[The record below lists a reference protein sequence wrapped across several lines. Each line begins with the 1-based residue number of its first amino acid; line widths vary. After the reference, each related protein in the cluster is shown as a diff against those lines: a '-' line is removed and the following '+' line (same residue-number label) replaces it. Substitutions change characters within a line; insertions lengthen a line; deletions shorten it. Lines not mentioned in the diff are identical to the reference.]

1 MTQPVAPDCT
11 PPEVVAP
18 NGGAAPA
25 PRGHSARNVDKL
37 TMLAATGARLMV
49 GMLTFIILARFL
61 GPTGYGVIAS
71 AIAYC
76 TFASMLSD
84 FGFGTSGLRQAAAD
98 VENSPRIIGDAIAT
112 KMVLFLLVTVAGGLI
127 AVAALPAAWL
137 PVFALIHLGTT
148 ANGLS
153 EMSLIAARARRRFT
167 LEARLVLSSSA
178 MMLLILG
185 SVTALTRSLLAAAVA
200 FALTR
205 ILYLLM
211 VRVSLRG
218 WLEPLTRMRRSRA
231 EIRAVLRGG
240 RGFAADSVL
249 TSLSGQVDVLM
260 FAALLPIH
268 QFGVYQAGA
277 RLSQVFV
284 SFAPVL
290 SSVYLP
296 GLSAAAIKRDD
307 EGFRAESRRLSLEF
321 AGLAVLGGLGFLIVG
336 PWLTPWLYGDGY
348 ADLTALWP
356 GFAAFAL
363 LRFGASGFGI
373 QLAALAHVRTRIM
386 SSMLSIAILVAL
398 TAAFLPR
405 LGLPAAPLLLAMG
418 AVPSIIMLGTMLA
431 RDRRSS
437 RVVRVTLPV
446 LLAAAM
452 GIVLI

>member
-1 MTQPVAPDCT
+1 MTKPDLDNV
-11 PPEVVAP
+11 PPETIAS
-18 NGGAAPA
+18 GAAPA
-25 PRGHSARNVDKL
+25 SRTPAARSIDKL
-37 TMLAATGARLMV
+37 IMLAATGARLMV

-61 GPTGYGVIAS
+61 GPAQYGVIAS

-84 FGFGTSGLRQAAAD
+84 FGFGTSGLRQAAAN
-98 VENSPRIIGDAIAT
+98 VENSPCIIGDAIAT
-112 KMVLFLLVTVAGGLI
+112 KMALFLLVTLAGGVI
-127 AVAALPAAWL
+127 AAAVLPATWL
-137 PVFALIHLGTT
+137 LVFALVHLGTT

-167 LEARLVLSSSA
+167 LEARLVISSST
-178 MMLLILG
+178 MMLMILG
-185 SVTALTRSLLAAAVA
+185 GITALTRSLLAAAVA

-205 ILYLLM
+205 ILYLAI

-218 WLEPLTRMRRSRA
+218 WLEPLAKMRRSWA
-231 EIRAVLRGG
+231 EIRVILRGG

-296 GLSAAAIKRDD
+296 GLSTAAIKRDD
-307 EGFRAESRRLSLEF
+307 EGFRADSLQLSLEF
-321 AGLAVLGGLGFLIVG
+321 AGLAVFGGLGFLIVG
-336 PWLTPWLYGDGY
+336 PWVTPELYGDRY
-348 ADLTALWP
+348 AELTGLWP

-373 QLAALAHVRTRIM
+373 QLAALGHVRTRIM
-386 SSMLSIAILVAL
+386 SSIISILILAVL
-398 TAAFLPR
+398 TAFFLPR
-405 LGLPAAPLLLAMG
+405 HGLLAAPLLLAAG
-418 AVPSIIMLGTMLA
+418 AAPSIIILGMMLA
-431 RDRRSS
+431 RDGRSS
-437 RVVRVTLPV
+437 RVVRVTLPGMLV
-446 LLAAAM
+446 AALGM
-452 GIVLI
+452 ILI